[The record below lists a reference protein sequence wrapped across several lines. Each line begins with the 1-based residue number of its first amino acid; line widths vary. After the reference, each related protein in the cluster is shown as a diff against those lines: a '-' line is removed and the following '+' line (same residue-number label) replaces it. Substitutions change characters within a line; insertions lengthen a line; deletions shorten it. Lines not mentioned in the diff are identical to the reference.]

1 MMKKII
7 RLFWLNLLWLICS
20 IPLISIGT
28 STCAAFAVALRIA
41 DNDEEVLT
49 FGGISRRFFKAFR
62 QDLIQGF
69 FIELLTAIFA
79 ALGGYLVYLAYDSG
93 FNLIKIAALAGYF
106 LVTSVFILYSYP
118 LIARYSNSFVNT
130 LRNSVAVFFMDMKK
144 SLRTLVFVILE
155 GLALY
160 FSRYICFLGFLI
172 LPVLMIYTVSLTA
185 KDIFVKLENPLP
197 PEAETLQAQENSTE
211 NLSEVDETSEDSEI
225 SE

>member
-1 MMKKII
+1 MKKII

-28 STCAAFAVALRIA
+28 STCAAFAVALRIV

-118 LIARYSNSFVNT
+118 LIARYSNSFVNM

-155 GLALY
+155 GVALY

-211 NLSEVDETSEDSEI
+211 NLSEVDESSEDSEI